1 LLFVERV
8 FEVVYDPHQRL
19 NRRPVARGST
29 SIRGSSLSSFWM
41 KELAWPTEI
50 VGEET
55 QLR

>member
-29 SIRGSSLSSFWM
+29 SIRGISFWM